1 MRSLQPLGNEWLQ
14 SQDHRLRS
22 SVYRRT
28 AKSHSFLYGWNYG
41 VPFAQVAGF
50 QCTQAEHVVQFLA
63 MNPVTISQL
72 TAKISALFEEDDL
85 LRDVWVSAEVS
96 SWKKAASGHIYF
108 SLKDRGAVISSV
120 MWRGS
125 AFRHSW
131 LPGVGDQIL
140 AHGYVGVYPERGSYQ
155 FYADEIRPAGRG
167 QLYAQFEALKER
179 LAAEGLFETTRKRP
193 IPVVPR
199 RLGIVTSLGAAALQ
213 DVLRVL
219 GQRWP
224 LVETVLFPT
233 QVQGTEAPGQIAN
246 ALAAANRFTGYA
258 TSFQGYADAKFAE
271 LPLLSLD
278 NRSES
283 PVSEAGP
290 GGPEDGVLD
299 TILLV
304 RGGGSIEDLW
314 AFNEEQVAYAI
325 AGSGTPIVTGI
336 GHETD
341 FTIAD
346 FVADLRAPTP
356 TAAAVA
362 ATPDRWEMLEG
373 VRQTQA
379 WLLRSGAGAVA
390 ERRAQWQELRRRLER
405 DAPQRQIDLA
415 RQRLDD
421 AEDRFRRAM
430 VGELGRRQ
438 AQLVSGEARLGGLN
452 PASVLSRGYS
462 IVQRADGAVVSAPEQ
477 TTAGERLLVRSAGGE
492 YPVLRESD

>member
-1 MRSLQPLGNEWLQ
+1 
-14 SQDHRLRS
+14 
-22 SVYRRT
+22 
-28 AKSHSFLYGWNYG
+28 
-41 VPFAQVAGF
+41 
-50 QCTQAEHVVQFLA
+50 

-72 TAKISALFEEDDL
+72 TAHITALFEQNDQ
-85 LRDVWVSAEVS
+85 LRDVWVLAEVS

-108 SLKDRGAVISSV
+108 SLKDSGAVLSSV

-125 AFRHSW
+125 AYRHSW

-179 LAAEGLFETTRKRP
+179 LAAEGLFDAERKRS
-193 IPVVPR
+193 IPVAPR

-224 LVETVLFPT
+224 LAETVLFPT
-233 QVQGTEAPGQIAN
+233 QVQGTDAPGQIAN
-246 ALAAANRFTGYA
+246 ALAAANRFTGNG
-258 TSFQGYADAKFAE
+258 TSYSGFSDANFAE
-271 LPLLSLD
+271 LPLLSID

-283 PVSEAGP
+283 SVSKVGQAGP
-290 GGPEDGVLD
+290 EEGVLD

-379 WLLRSGAGAVA
+379 WLLRSGVEAVA
-390 ERRAQWQELRRRLER
+390 DRRARWQELRRRLER
-405 DAPQRQIDLA
+405 GAPLRQIDLA

-421 AEDRFRRAM
+421 AEDRLERAM

-438 AQLVSGEARLGGLN
+438 EQLVSGKARLGGLN
-452 PASVLSRGYS
+452 PASVLSRGFS
-462 IVQRADGAVVSAPEQ
+462 IVQRTDGAVVSTPEQ

-492 YPVLRESD
+492 YAVLRESD

>member
-1 MRSLQPLGNEWLQ
+1 MVEFR
-14 SQDHRLRS
+14 
-22 SVYRRT
+22 V
-28 AKSHSFLYGWNYG
+28 
-41 VPFAQVAGF
+41 
-50 QCTQAEHVVQFLA
+50 

-72 TAKISALFEEDDL
+72 TAKISSLFEEDDV
-85 LRDVWVSAEVS
+85 LRDVWVLSEVS
-96 SWKKAASGHIYF
+96 NWNRAASGHIYF
-108 SLKDRGAVISSV
+108 SMKDGGSVISSV

-125 AFRHSW
+125 AYRHTW
-131 LPGVGDQIL
+131 LPNVGDQIL
-140 AHGYVGVYPERGSYQ
+140 AHGYVGVYPERGVYQ

-179 LAAEGLFETTRKRP
+179 LAAEGLFEATRKRP
-193 IPVVPR
+193 IAAVPR

-224 LVETVLFPT
+224 LAEAVLFPT
-233 QVQGTEAPGQIAN
+233 QVQGAEAPGQIAD
-246 ALAAANRFTGYA
+246 ALAAANRFSGKVD
-258 TSFQGYADAKFAE
+258 SFGSYSDSGQSV
-271 LPLLSLD
+271 LPLLSVASG
-278 NRSES
+278 SES
-283 PVSEAGP
+283 SSTEAGRVDVV
-290 GGPEDGVLD
+290 GESLD

-325 AGSGTPIVTGI
+325 ADSSIPIVTGV

-362 ATPDRWEMLEG
+362 ATPDRWELLEG
-373 VRQTQA
+373 VRQTQS
-379 WLLRSGAGAVA
+379 WLLRSGVDDVA
-390 ERRAQWQELRRRLER
+390 ERRARWQELRRRLER
-405 DAPQRQIDLA
+405 VAPLRQIDLA

-421 AEDRFRRAM
+421 AADRLRRAM
-430 VGELGRRQ
+430 EGELGRRQ
-438 AQLVSGEARLGGLN
+438 EQLIAGEARLGDLN
-452 PASVLSRGYS
+452 PSSVLSRGYS
-462 IVQRADGAVVSAPEQ
+462 IVQTTEGDVVSKPEQ
-477 TTAGERLLVRSAGGE
+477 AAAGERLLVRSAGGE